1 MPSESES
8 EQRVICFDI
17 PQVLLSMNQWHDL
30 HWSKKASYK
39 KQVETL
45 VWATCK
51 ANKFEKFH
59 VPVGIQITGYFKS
72 KRRRDIDN
80 YSGGSTVKAILDGLV
95 DANIITDDNTKYV
108 EYIKIKLEQDTVN
121 KIRVTIGV
129 IGK

>member
-1 MPSESES
+1 
-8 EQRVICFDI
+8 
-17 PQVLLSMNQWHDL
+17 MNQWSSL
-30 HWSKKASYK
+30 HWTKKASYK
-39 KQVETL
+39 KQVESL

-51 ANKFEKFH
+51 SNKFEKFH
-59 VPVGIQITGYFKS
+59 CPVGINITGFFKS

-121 KIRVTIGV
+121 KIRVTIGATN
-129 IGK
+129 GKNT